1 MTDFHIRD
9 RCRLCDDTRLTKLLD
24 LGSTPLANEYPKEP
38 VKTAR
43 RLCPDDY
50 FPLYLVGCERCGHVQ
65 LPVVVKAERLFP
77 PDYPY
82 QSGTSAVFRKHLE
95 GLREVVLPLFART
108 PSVWGPNTLLEI
120 ASNDGSFLEL
130 FRDDEEVQTL
140 GIDPAAE
147 QAERANLKGVT
158 TLPEFFTKANAEVWQ
173 RRYSY
178 AKAIVALNVFAH
190 VDDMNDF
197 TAGVAKMLVHDGA
210 FIFEVGYLP
219 DVVTKGLFDV
229 VYHEHLSYHH
239 LTPLLP
245 FFRRHGMTVYDA
257 HRIDSQGG
265 SIRVFVRNCEGFEA
279 PSERMQALLDE
290 EAHPSRPGLWDG
302 VRRLHHLAE
311 RYVGDQIRAFGKQCR
326 GNVAYYGAPAK
337 LTTLLAATGAPMP
350 RFVVDDNPLK
360 VGRYVPGTTVP
371 ILPTSALYE
380 KKPAGVVISSWNFAA
395 DIQARHHELGARWFT
410 PLPCPPVHYGNGV
423 WIHD

>member
-1 MTDFHIRD
+1 VVSVSSFHIRD

-43 RLCPDDY
+43 RLEPDNY

-82 QSGTSAVFRKHLE
+82 QSGTSMVFRKHLE
-95 GLREVVLPLFART
+95 ELASVVADMEAR
-108 PSVWGPNTLLEI
+108 SGGHVIDI
-120 ASNDGSFLEL
+120 ACNDGTLVEL
-130 FRDDEEVQTL
+130 MAARDVVAS
-140 GIDPAAE
+140 GIDPAAPD
-147 QAERANLKGVT
+147 RAGYWR
-158 TLPEFFTKANAEVWQ
+158 EFFSWEWAKSQARIERCEVLT
-173 RRYSY
+173 
-178 AKAIVALNVFAH
+178 ALNVFAH
-190 VDDMNDF
+190 VDDLNDF
-197 TAGVAKMLVHDGA
+197 AAGVATLLYHDGV

-229 VYHEHLSYHH
+229 IYHEHLSYHH

-245 FFRRHGMTVYDA
+245 FFKRHGMTVYDA

-279 PSERMQALLDE
+279 PIERMQALLDE
-290 EAHPSRPGLWDG
+290 EAHPNRPGLWDG

-311 RYVGDQIRAFGKQCR
+311 RYVGDQIRAFGKQCK

-380 KKPAGVVISSWNFAA
+380 KKPTGVVISSWNFAA
-395 DIQARHHELGARWFT
+395 DIQARHAELGARWFT
-410 PLPCPPVHYGNGV
+410 PLPCPPVHYENGV

>member
-1 MTDFHIRD
+1 VSSFHIRD
-9 RCRLCDDTRLTKLLD
+9 RCRLCDDSRLTKLLD

-43 RLCPDDY
+43 RLEPDNY

-82 QSGTSAVFRKHLE
+82 QSGTSEVFREHLWKLAQHLDRRWSAKE
-95 GLREVVLPLFART
+95 T
-108 PSVWGPNTLLEI
+108 PQRYLDV
-120 ASNDGSFLEL
+120 ACNDGTLVEL
-130 FRDDEEVQTL
+130 FRDAFDADAQ
-140 GIDPAAE
+140 GIDPCAPDKPGLH
-147 QAERANLKGVT
+147 RG
-158 TLPEFFTKANAEVWQ
+158 FFDMDCVAQ
-173 RRYSY
+173 RGWWARFDC
-178 AKAIVALNVFAH
+178 ITALNVFAH
-190 VDDMNDF
+190 VDELSSF
-197 TAGVAKMLVHDGA
+197 TIAACNALAHDGT

-219 DVVTKGLFDV
+219 DVVAKGLFDV
-229 VYHEHLSYHH
+229 IYHEHLSYHH

-245 FFRRHGMTVYDA
+245 FFKRHGMTVYDA

-302 VRRLHHLAE
+302 VRRLQHLAE

-380 KKPAGVVISSWNFAA
+380 KKPTGVVISSWNFAA
-395 DIQARHHELGARWFT
+395 DIQARHAELGARWFT

>member
-1 MTDFHIRD
+1 MSDFHIRD

-24 LGSTPLANEYPKEP
+24 LGSTPLANEYPTAP

-43 RLCPDDY
+43 RLEPDNY

-82 QSGTSAVFRKHLE
+82 QSGTARAFKRHL
-95 GLREVVLPLFART
+95 GRLART
-108 PSVWGPNTLLEI
+108 VQEMLPAGARVLDV
-120 ASNDGSFLEL
+120 ACNDGLFVGMARDHDLEAY
-130 FRDDEEVQTL
+130 
-140 GIDPAAE
+140 GIDPCAPE
-147 QAERANLKGVT
+147 GDRYWR
-158 TLPEFFTKANAEVWQ
+158 EFFSREWANEH
-173 RRYSY
+173 REKRYDC
-178 AKAIVALNVFAH
+178 ITALNVFAH
-190 VDDMNDF
+190 VDDLSGF
-197 TAGVAKMLVHDGA
+197 AQGVSSLLAHDGT

-290 EAHPSRPGLWDG
+290 EAHPNRPGLWDG
-302 VRRLHHLAE
+302 VRRLQHLAE
-311 RYVGDQIRAFGKQCR
+311 RYVGDQIRAFGKQ
-326 GNVAYYGAPAK
+326 
-337 LTTLLAATGAPMP
+337 
-350 RFVVDDNPLK
+350 
-360 VGRYVPGTTVP
+360 
-371 ILPTSALYE
+371 
-380 KKPAGVVISSWNFAA
+380 
-395 DIQARHHELGARWFT
+395 
-410 PLPCPPVHYGNGV
+410 
-423 WIHD
+423 